1 METGDSK
8 NNGGH
13 TEFPAAI
20 IRMPNWNADMDFKTC
35 FCSFDRSPN
44 LFLFLAFLEQ
54 TFVTAYLFDAYFMFF
69 IM

>member
-13 TEFPAAI
+13 AEFPAAI

-35 FCSFDRSPN
+35 FCSFVRSPN
-44 LFLFLAFLEQ
+44 LFLVKQ
-54 TFVTAYLFDAYFMFF
+54 TFVTCMLIFV
-69 IM
+69 